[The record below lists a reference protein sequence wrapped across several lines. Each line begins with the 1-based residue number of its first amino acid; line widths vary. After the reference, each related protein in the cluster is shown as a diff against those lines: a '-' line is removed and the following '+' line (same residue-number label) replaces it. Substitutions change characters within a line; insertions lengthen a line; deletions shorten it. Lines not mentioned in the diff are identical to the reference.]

1 MFSLNLDQKNGVVPD
16 KTCKYEDCT
25 LNGTIWK
32 PHSLATSF
40 KAQNLFCPH
49 DLIRPPCKETQ
60 GYFES
65 EKTLF
70 AERDN
75 YTHHNNYSKKKDK
88 YLSAGKK
95 YIFSFNILTK

>member
-1 MFSLNLDQKNGVVPD
+1 MGWFLIKHVNTKN
-16 KTCKYEDCT
+16 CT

-49 DLIRPPCKETQ
+49 GLIRPPCRETQ

-88 YLSAGKK
+88 YLSVGKK